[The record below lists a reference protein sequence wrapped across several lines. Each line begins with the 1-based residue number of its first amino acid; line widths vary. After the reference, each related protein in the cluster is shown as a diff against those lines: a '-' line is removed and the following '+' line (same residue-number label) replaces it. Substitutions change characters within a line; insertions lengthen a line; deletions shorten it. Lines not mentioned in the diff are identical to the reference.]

1 MNCYDTID
9 HILSN
14 DHKERSIS
22 KLDEHLQACPRC
34 RSLVEV
40 ISPMLNASL
49 VTESNDERVSVPTWS
64 PQELTGGESEIAIE
78 FAQKSAMRLA
88 LATKTQGESKLSQL
102 ISRESRFMNKLKF
115 AAAFL
120 AGVAA
125 SFGGIA
131 VLRSESVPNESHM
144 NSTCLLGSDFDDSTS
159 SEKLVRSCM
168 ACHIASN

>member
-9 HILSN
+9 HLLSSN
-14 DHKERSIS
+14 QNVSSIS
-22 KLDEHLQACPRC
+22 ELEEHLQGCPRC

-40 ISPMLNASL
+40 ISPMLGDAANPRMTEESSSDLEWLSLGASNPQSFNSVEVAQEAAKRL
-49 VTESNDERVSVPTWS
+49 EESVQRRKA
-64 PQELTGGESEIAIE
+64 PQSSS
-78 FAQKSAMRLA
+78 QSAR
-88 LATKTQGESKLSQL
+88 
-102 ISRESRFMNKLKF
+102 REHLLNNLKF

-120 AGVAA
+120 VGVAA

-131 VLRSESVPNESHM
+131 VLRSESVPNPVHM
-144 NSTCLLGSDFDDSTS
+144 DTTCLLGTDFDDSIS